1 MRLADEAGTARILTA
16 PFPAVFMQHLISRIR
31 KGERSIVTRPTD
43 TRELSMR
50 NVSKSFAGVPA
61 LTNVDF
67 HVRGGE
73 IHALLGANGAGK
85 STLMKILSGAY
96 EADQGDVEIAGSSYT
111 LRSPADAKAAGIHC
125 VYQEVDTSLVP
136 HLSVSENIFL
146 DRLATSKTK
155 AWLRWGK
162 LHLEAEAVLKRLSLS
177 ISPRVLVRDLSLSEK
192 QLVLIARLLAQ
203 DAKFVIL
210 DEPTAPLSLEE
221 ADKLFGIMKGLKES
235 GIGVIF
241 ITHRLPEVFQV
252 CDRITIMRD
261 GQRVVTEN
269 SELMDA
275 AGVVKAMLGKSFEE
289 EFPKLPAEI
298 GAPVLTVK
306 GLVSGKRVRGVD
318 LEVRR
323 GEIVA
328 VVGLVG
334 AGKTELSRVLF
345 GADPADQGSITV
357 NGRVA
362 NMRSPSDAVR
372 YGLALVPEE
381 RRKEGILVRES
392 VLHNLSVPILK
403 RISRLGFL
411 SGRAERAH
419 ANGQVAELGIKIAS
433 AAQSTGFLSGGNQQK
448 VAIGKW
454 LGTDADVFL
463 FDEPT
468 KGVDIGAKSDIFRII
483 GKLAQQGKG
492 ILYLTCE
499 FTEAL
504 GLADRILVM
513 CDGVIVKAFAR
524 GEATQEDLLLYA
536 SAIRE
541 EHV

>member
-1 MRLADEAGTARILTA
+1 MTQLTEIEEL
-16 PFPAVFMQHLISRIR
+16 V
-31 KGERSIVTRPTD
+31 E
-43 TRELSMR
+43 ELSMR
-50 NVSKSFAGVPA
+50 KISKAFAGVPA

-96 EADQGDVEIAGSSYT
+96 EADEGLIEISGNSYP
-111 LRSPADAKAAGIHC
+111 LKSPADAKAAGIHC

-146 DRLATSKTK
+146 DRLASSQGR
-155 AWLRWGK
+155 AWLRWST
-162 LHLEAEAVLKRLSLS
+162 LHQEADTVLKKLGLS
-177 ISPRVLVRDLSLSEK
+177 ISPRALVRDLSLSEK

-203 DAKFVIL
+203 KAKFVIL

-221 ADKLFGIMKGLKES
+221 ANKLFGIMKGLKET

-261 GQRVVTEN
+261 GQRVLTES
-269 SELMDA
+269 SEKLDA
-275 AGVVKAMLGKSFEE
+275 ASVVKTMLGKSFEE
-289 EFPKLPAEI
+289 EFPKLPAVI
-298 GAPVLTVK
+298 GEPVLSVK
-306 GLVSGKRVRGVD
+306 GLVAGKRVKGVD

-345 GADPADQGSITV
+345 GADASESGTVAV
-357 NGRVA
+357 NGCPARLHT
-362 NMRSPSDAVR
+362 PSDAVQS
-372 YGLALVPEE
+372 GIALIPEE

-392 VLHNLSVPILK
+392 VLHNLSLPIMKSL
-403 RISRLGFL
+403 SRFGFL
-411 SGRAERAH
+411 SGSAERSFAES
-419 ANGQVAELGIKIAS
+419 QVSGLGIKT
-433 AAQSTGFLSGGNQQK
+433 AALTQLTAYLSGGNQQK

-454 LGTDADVFL
+454 LGTEADVFL

-483 GKLAQQGKG
+483 GELAQKGKG

-499 FTEAL
+499 FAEAL

-513 CDGVIVKAFAR
+513 CDGVIVKSFAR
-524 GEATQEDLLLYA
+524 DEATQEDLLYYA
-536 SAIRE
+536 SAGRE
-541 EHV
+541 ELV